1 MCFVDFLKKTR
12 DEMRAQSNQPSDPWR
27 LRLEGVRGKTWDD
40 AAERISTQSLWD
52 FLEVPQRS
60 RNAGAARRLAKIMRE
75 LGWTPIKARGL
86 TPGGGFADQVRGY
99 ARTKTRAVM
108 R

>member
-1 MCFVDFLKKTR
+1 MSFIADLKR
-12 DEMRAQSNQPSDPWR
+12 IREEMRAQTTQPSDPWK

-40 AAERISTQSLWD
+40 GVQRISTQALWD

-75 LGWTPIKARGL
+75 LGWHPIKARGL
-86 TPGGGFADQVRGY
+86 TPGGFTDQVRGY
-99 ARTKTRAVM
+99 ARTKTGAVM
-108 R
+108 P